1 MVLFTA
7 CAPDQYAQKGE
18 YDDVYFNAS
27 DRTPVAVTK
36 LNDPQKA
43 AYDREG
49 SYVYQEEVASRNFNP
64 DAVDVNRYTSDNNA
78 EETQAE
84 YYVSEEERALDNN
97 QFNGARPS
105 YASFNNPAFARARMW
120 NDPFFN
126 PMWGGMGM
134 GGFGN
139 PYWNSMAFYD
149 PFFDPFMMGP
159 MGFDPFWGP
168 GAGFGFRPGFNVS
181 VGFGFGFGNAFAFGS
196 PWGWNRWNRWG
207 RFGGGFGGY
216 RAGFYD
222 GLFFGNPYNRFGFCP
237 TPVVV
242 VNNGELV
249 ANRRSVVRGQST
261 NRGSRLDRSA
271 NISRDRNATST
282 RSRLATSRSRNPL
295 SDTRSRNAITNSR
308 SRSSY
313 TASARQRASYS
324 SPTR

>member
-1 MVLFTA
+1 MKNLLATLTLGLSGVVLFTA

-18 YDDVYFNAS
+18 YDDLYFNSS
-27 DRTPVAVTK
+27 DRTTVAVTK

-49 SYVYQEEVASRNFNP
+49 SYVYQEEVASKNFNP
-64 DAVDVNRYTSDNNA
+64 DAVDVNRYTSDNNT
-78 EETQAE
+78 EEAQGE
-84 YYVSEEERALDNN
+84 YYRTEEERALDNN
-97 QFNGARPS
+97 QFNGAQAN
-105 YASFNNPAFARARMW
+105 YASFGNPAFNRARMW

-126 PMWGGMGM
+126 PMWG

-181 VGFGFGFGNAFAFGS
+181 VGFGFGFGNAFAFGN

-207 RFGGGFGGY
+207 RFGGFGGY
-216 RAGFYD
+216 TAGFYD

-261 NRGSRLDRSA
+261 NRG
-271 NISRDRNATST
+271 
-282 RSRLATSRSRNPL
+282 
-295 SDTRSRNAITNSR
+295 
-308 SRSSY
+308 
-313 TASARQRASYS
+313 
-324 SPTR
+324 